1 MSDTCRLF
9 PPFGDP
15 WPSCLLPSQQW
26 PHQLGLMCFKRQ
38 AEEPCLPSRAQGMS
52 KLGWFSLCQSGHLTL
67 KQDQH
72 DSGGGSEKGGRQE
85 GKHLKR
91 VISPQAGVR
100 TLHLSLN
107 FS

>member
-1 MSDTCRLF
+1 MRAVVSKLEVGRRE
-9 PPFGDP
+9 G
-15 WPSCLLPSQQW
+15 
-26 PHQLGLMCFKRQ
+26 
-38 AEEPCLPSRAQGMS
+38 AQGGARAPADD
-52 KLGWFSLCQSGHLTL
+52 LRAGQ
-67 KQDQH
+67 Q

-100 TLHLSLN
+100 TLLLSLN